1 MSWEDVIARHRRGLT
16 AARVLHPPAGS
27 DTDPTASLQLLAAP
41 MRASRTMGAC
51 AKVRASGDLY
61 AAFNNLETSSDLI
74 FVVRPDDDYLNT
86 VFNHILVI
94 RIYTLWLSVMTCK

>member
-41 MRASRTMGAC
+41 VRVSRTMGAC
-51 AKVRASGDLY
+51 AKVRASSDLC
-61 AAFNNLETSSDLI
+61 AAVNNLETRSDLI
-74 FVVRPDDDYLNT
+74 FVVRPDYLT
-86 VFNHILVI
+86 LSLT
-94 RIYTLWLSVMTCK
+94 IYS